1 MEDDS
6 NLIHEKV
13 LGRLL
18 ALTDGVFA
26 FAITLLIVNVAL
38 PAGTLQADLQAALR
52 HLWPKYMAFVI
63 SFIVIGLYWS
73 IHVRQFRV
81 ITKYNSQL
89 MWLNLLFLLFIVIIP
104 FSTSVLSDFH
114 GQLPVIIYAANMACA
129 GFAATGTWLYATR
142 NHRLVAE
149 NLSGIFIK
157 RGIISRLVP
166 PIIFLLS
173 IGVAFFDATIA
184 QFSWV
189 SIGVIHFILS
199 RIYRTAEKGENI

>member
-1 MEDDS
+1 MEADL

-38 PAGTLQADLQAALR
+38 PAGTHQADLPTALR
-52 HLWPKYMAFVI
+52 DLWPTYKAFAI
-63 SFIVIGLYWS
+63 SFIVIGLYWT
-73 IHVRQFRV
+73 IHVRQFRL

-104 FSTSVLSDFH
+104 FSTSVMSDYR
-114 GQLPVIIYAANMACA
+114 GELPVIIYAANLACA
-129 GFAATGTWLYATR
+129 GFAATVTWLYATQ

-149 NLSGIFIK
+149 NLSRAFIK
-157 RGIISRLVP
+157 RGIILRLVT

-173 IGVAFFDATIA
+173 IGVAFFNTTIA
-184 QFSWV
+184 QVLWV
-189 SIGVIHFILS
+189 SIFVVQFILS
-199 RIYRTAEKGENI
+199 RIYRTSEKSENI